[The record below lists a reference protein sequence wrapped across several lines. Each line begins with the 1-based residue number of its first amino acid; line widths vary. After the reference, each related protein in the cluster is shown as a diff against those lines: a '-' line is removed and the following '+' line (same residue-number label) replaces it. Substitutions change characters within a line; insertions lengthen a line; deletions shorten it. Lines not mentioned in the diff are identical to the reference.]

1 LPNECIMK
9 CPYCNKPT
17 ILRPSSFVYGKN
29 APDYGWF
36 WLCVRYPRCD
46 AYVGCHPGTQRP
58 LGTLANKSLRNLR
71 VTTHTNFDQ
80 LWKQGKIS
88 RKESYLL
95 LQDALNLQPEQAHI
109 SRLNERECQRIIK
122 LMCSGSLESVIE
134 RWKKYRERN
143 KLTKKPTGAVQ
154 K

>member
-1 LPNECIMK
+1 MK

-58 LGTLANKSLRNLR
+58 LGTLANKALRTLRINAHNL
-71 VTTHTNFDQ
+71 FDQ
-80 LWKQGKIS
+80 LWKKGKLD
-88 RKESYLL
+88 RKQCYLL
-95 LQDALNLQPEQAHI
+95 LQDATNLPPRDAHI
-109 SRLNERECQRIIK
+109 SRLNNEQCKKVIK
-122 LMCSGSLESVIE
+122 LMRSGSLENIIE
-134 RWKKYRERN
+134 RWKNFKSKTAR
-143 KLTKKPTGAVQ
+143 AI
-154 K
+154 